1 MSNSH
6 QRIVALD
13 VHGGDFGPSV
23 LVPAAADAVQADADL
38 QVLLA
43 GLEQEVQPLL
53 DELPA
58 GPWRERLVLAPCA
71 AALEPDASPRA
82 IMRRGSDTSLWHA
95 VAQVAAGRAGAAVSA
110 ASTTALMTVGV
121 KLLGQLPGIKRP
133 ALMASIPRP
142 NGVTGLLDLGANLQV
157 DALQLVQFAMMGSV
171 VAQQAGA
178 PALPRVA
185 LLNVGH
191 EETKGH
197 AIVREAH
204 ELMRNTRLNYVGYI
218 EGHDLFEG
226 EVDVAVC
233 DGFAGNLILKAS
245 EGLASMLFGEVRNT
259 LAGNW
264 RSKLGAWLA
273 APALKA
279 MVERLDPAKHN
290 GAPLLGLNGVVVK
303 SHGRSGRQA
312 STAAI
317 LEAGREIERQVPQRI
332 ATMVSD
338 FDKERIQ

>member
-1 MSNSH
+1 MSNSP

-13 VHGGDFGPSV
+13 VHGGDFGPTV
-23 LVPAAADAVQADADL
+23 LVPAAVDAVRADPAL
-38 QVLLA
+38 QVLLV
-43 GLEQEVQPLL
+43 GVEQDLQAVLSEQPS
-53 DELPA
+53 
-58 GPWRERLVLAPCA
+58 GPWQDRLLLTPSA
-71 AALEPDASPRA
+71 AALEPNASPMA
-82 IMRRGSDTSLWHA
+82 ILRRGSDTSLWHA
-95 VAQVAAGRAGAAVSA
+95 VAQVAEGRAGAAVSA

-171 VAQQAGA
+171 VAQRGGA
-178 PALPRVA
+178 QKLPRVA

-197 AIVREAH
+197 AVVREAH
-204 ELMRNTRLNYVGYI
+204 ELMRNTRLNYVGFV

-233 DGFAGNLILKAS
+233 DGFAGNLILKSS

-259 LAGNW
+259 LAGSW
-264 RSKLGAWLA
+264 RSKLGAWLV

-312 STAAI
+312 SMAAI

-332 ATMVSD
+332 AAMVSD